1 MTKTSILIAG
11 RDQKLFKRCMTVVSV
26 SLKGRCGTRVT
37 DAEIKPIKNN
47 HLSVAD
53 VSVGGDAPKD
63 VLHVYTYEPGEV
75 RKDKPSTWPVYIA
88 KVGHKVYPSESIT
101 EQVMTEVGK
110 AFGFR
115 MADSCLRKV
124 AGQVRFLSRHFLSKN
139 EQLIHGLSIFA
150 SYLED
155 EEFVQSVREE
165 RRSKDVFDF
174 DTIINAIKSVFSRYP
189 GACEDICRDYVRML
203 AFDAI
208 TGNNDRHHANW
219 GVIEHVKGAY
229 TPTFSPI
236 YDSARGLFWN
246 YDNETLAKRYTRSHE
261 TKGFVTSYI
270 NGATPMT
277 SYDGEGEVSHFD
289 LMASILRDH
298 DEYEEVLADHYRPGA
313 LSTIRD
319 ILETKFSGLLT
330 EPRRE
335 LILDCLEKRLE
346 FYQQAITGG

>member
-1 MTKTSILIAG
+1 
-11 RDQKLFKRCMTVVSV
+11 MTVASVSV
-26 SLKGRCGTRVT
+26 KGRCGTRVT
-37 DAEIKPIKNN
+37 DAEVPPIKNQ

-63 VLHVYTYEPGEV
+63 VLHVYNYKSGEI

-101 EQVMTEVGK
+101 EQIMTDVGK
-110 AFGFR
+110 TFGFR

-124 AGQVRFLSRHFLSKN
+124 SGQVRFLSRHFLKKN
-139 EQLIHGLSIFA
+139 EQLVHGLSIFA

-203 AFDAI
+203 AYDAI

-219 GVIEHVKGAY
+219 GVIEHVKGSHPPA
-229 TPTFSPI
+229 FSPI

-246 YDNETLAKRYTRSHE
+246 YLNDTLRKRYSRSHE
-261 TKGFVTSYI
+261 TKAFVTSYI
-270 NGATPMT
+270 DGATPMT
-277 SYDGEGEVSHFD
+277 SFSGQGEVNHFD
-289 LMASILRDH
+289 LVTAILRDH
-298 DEYEEVLADHYRPGA
+298 DEYEEVLEDHYRPSA
-313 LSTIRD
+313 LSTLRE
-319 ILETKFSGLLT
+319 ILEDDYSGLLT

-335 LILDCLEKRLE
+335 LILDCLERRLE
-346 FYQQAITGG
+346 LYRQAISGG